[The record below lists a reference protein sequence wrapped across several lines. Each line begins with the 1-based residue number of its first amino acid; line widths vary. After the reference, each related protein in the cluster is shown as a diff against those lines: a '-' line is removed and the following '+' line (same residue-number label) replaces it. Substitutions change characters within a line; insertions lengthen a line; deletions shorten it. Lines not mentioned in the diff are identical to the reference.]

1 VNKEFPVICWL
12 FFLKS
17 FYNEDYENRY
27 FLTPGICLKNIS
39 EQIATYIPVTCCLS
53 LAEQKS
59 QRAKYVFISIAA
71 GSTVLTNHQFS
82 AFR

>member
-1 VNKEFPVICWL
+1 VKL
-12 FFLKS
+12 
-17 FYNEDYENRY
+17 FYNEAYESRY
-27 FLTPGICLKNIS
+27 FLTPGICLKNKS
-39 EQIATYIPVTCCLS
+39 EQVPNFIPVTCCLS

-82 AFR
+82 AFH